1 MMIILFLL
9 MGLSILAALVFSI
22 LYITYR
28 PTKLCET
35 ENCVRIAASLKESMD
50 TSVDPCD
57 DFYEYACGKW
67 QDEHPIPDKSLI
79 NSWFEE
85 RKEKI
90 FVRIREL
97 LRKNKTDSDEPWA
110 VSQAKLLYN
119 SCVNVR
125 TLPVFDSDFS
135 FHL

>member
-1 MMIILFLL
+1 MSKYTFWKVLIIDCINVSMVYVFQCRAHGVLR
-9 MGLSILAALVFSI
+9 LS
-22 LYITYR
+22 
-28 PTKLCET
+28 CEDAI
-35 ENCVRIAASLKESMD
+35 RSLSQHFNVQFI
-50 TSVDPCD
+50 SR
-57 DFYEYACGKW
+57 YACGKW

-135 FHL
+135 FH